1 MGRPREF
8 DIDKAIERAT
18 DVFWDHGYEG
28 ASLPDLLNG
37 MELTRGSLYKAFTD
51 KRSLFLRVLEL
62 YERRTVQSAY
72 DMLIDT
78 TLPDGRKRIQSLFIS
93 VYQAVKAGDHRGCL
107 LCSTAARPS
116 AYDPE
121 ISKHTAAGLN
131 LLRTGIVRAL
141 KDSPKHCDWDEGKR
155 LRLADHLLT
164 QYVGLRI
171 IARSQVPM
179 GILEHAGEGIAEL
192 LD

>member
-8 DIDKAIERAT
+8 NVSKAIERAT
-18 DVFWDHGYEG
+18 EVFWVHGYED

-37 MELTRGSLYKAFTD
+37 MGLTRGSLYKAFTD
-51 KRSLFLRVLEL
+51 KRSLFLRVLDH
-62 YERRTVQSAY
+62 YERRAVQSGY
-72 DMLIDT
+72 DMLTDSAIS
-78 TLPDGRKRIQSLFIS
+78 DGRKRIQSMFAN
-93 VYQAVKAGDHRGCL
+93 VYDAVKDGDHRGCL
-107 LCSTAARPS
+107 LCTAAAGPS
-116 AYDPE
+116 ANDPE
-121 ISKHTAAGLN
+121 IAKHVTDGLS
-131 LLRTGIVRAL
+131 LLQKGIAQAL
-141 KDSPKHCDWDEGKR
+141 KDSPKHCVWDEGKR

-179 GILEHAGEGIAEL
+179 GILEHACEGIAEL